1 MNDHRSPLRR
11 IAALAVVALGMAGCA
26 KQVTNP
32 DSNYVLDSTYVS
44 NPSHGGIEGRYS
56 TQAQLIVHADAPLT
70 LDSLADKVPVGIRG
84 PEDSLVWTRTFEFA
98 PGTLHGM
105 IIDSTAASA
114 YQVLRREGNG
124 GFARLK
130 DYVLNPVVRLLE
142 TRWEVYTFD
151 DAHPSGFRPPTYV
164 GRGVVAGGV
173 TRSSPLTNAG
183 ELRVETVP
191 ALRYTG
197 LPFPPDSNIAMS
209 WDAVAG
215 AAGYWVQI
223 YQHGGGV
230 VEAERQVAAQP
241 APLATRY
248 VRNSFVGF
256 MPPGVTSYQ
265 LGEPLPPGAKVLT
278 MRPLINGREYFVRVA
293 AVNGRGE
300 MIAFTYGDYWFLGG
314 ITGYK
319 RYRMGAARVQPGPQE
334 D

>member
-256 MPPGVTSYQ
+256 MPPGVTAYQ

>member
-11 IAALAVVALGMAGCA
+11 IAALAVVALVMAGCA

-32 DSNYVLDSTYVS
+32 DSNFVLDSTYVS

-56 TQAQLIVHADAPLT
+56 AQARLIVYADAPLT
-70 LDSLADKVPVGIRG
+70 LDSLADKNPVGTRG
-84 PEDSLVWTRTFEFA
+84 PEDSLVSTQTIEFA
-98 PGTLHGM
+98 PGAIHGL
-105 IIDSTAASA
+105 IIDSTAANA
-114 YQVLRREGNG
+114 YQVLRRERNG
-124 GFARLK
+124 GYAQLT
-130 DYVLNPVVRLLE
+130 DYVLNPVVRMLE
-142 TRWEVYTFD
+142 TGWEVYTFD
-151 DAHPSGFRPPTYV
+151 DARPSGFRPPTYV

-197 LPFPPDSNIAMS
+197 ARSPADSNITMS

-215 AAGYWVQI
+215 AAGYWIQI

-230 VEAERQVAAQP
+230 TEAGRQIAAQP
-241 APLATRY
+241 APLAARF

-256 MPPGVTSYQ
+256 MPAGVTSYQ
-265 LGEPLPPGAKVLT
+265 LGEPLPPGAQVLT
-278 MRPLINGREYFVRVA
+278 SRPLINGREYYVRVA
-293 AVNGRGE
+293 AVNSRGE

-314 ITGYK
+314 ATGYS

-334 D
+334 